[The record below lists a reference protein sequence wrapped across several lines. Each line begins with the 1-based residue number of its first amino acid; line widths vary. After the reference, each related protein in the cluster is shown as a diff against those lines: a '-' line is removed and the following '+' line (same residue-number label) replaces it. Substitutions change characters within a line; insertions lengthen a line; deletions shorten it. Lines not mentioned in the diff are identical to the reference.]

1 MIKKVSLFLLS
12 CFALLFMPTFAND
25 KAAPATSLSNDTPE
39 NFLNRIVQTSNSN
52 FKSQKTQLDD
62 VSAASSWASGKY
74 KITSTLGN
82 ISTQIEPYLQWITFI
97 GMTAG
102 VILLA
107 RNGFKLVTNS
117 SGMVDGGDLKTV
129 KGNIQNIRLTSQ
141 LFLFQIVFISYVI
154 SDELE
159 KYKKDFVFKNKKNKS
174 DLGNGNSPFDADF
187 SYRSQ
192 DYST

>member
-1 MIKKVSLFLLS
+1 MMIKKVSLFLLS

-62 VSAASSWASGKY
+62 VSRVSSWASSKY
-74 KITSTLGN
+74 QITSTLGN

-129 KGNIQNIRLTSQ
+129 KGNIQNIIIGIVILTW
-141 LFLFQIVFISYVI
+141 FVVIIKIIVWLLNF
-154 SDELE
+154 
-159 KYKKDFVFKNKKNKS
+159 F
-174 DLGNGNSPFDADF
+174 F
-187 SYRSQ
+187 SK
-192 DYST
+192 

>member
-1 MIKKVSLFLLS
+1 MMIKKVSLFLLS

-25 KAAPATSLSNDTPE
+25 KGTSATSLSNDTPE

-62 VSAASSWASGKY
+62 VSAASSFSGKY
-74 KITSTLGN
+74 KITSTLEN

-129 KGNIQNIRLTSQ
+129 KGNIQNIVIGIVILTW
-141 LFLFQIVFISYVI
+141 FVVIIKIIVWLLNF
-154 SDELE
+154 
-159 KYKKDFVFKNKKNKS
+159 F
-174 DLGNGNSPFDADF
+174 F
-187 SYRSQ
+187 SK
-192 DYST
+192 

>member
-1 MIKKVSLFLLS
+1 MMIKKVSLFLLS

-62 VSAASSWASGKY
+62 VSAASSFSGKY
-74 KITSTLGN
+74 KITSTLEN

-129 KGNIQNIRLTSQ
+129 KGNIQNIIIGIVILTW
-141 LFLFQIVFISYVI
+141 FVVIIKIIVWLLNF
-154 SDELE
+154 
-159 KYKKDFVFKNKKNKS
+159 F
-174 DLGNGNSPFDADF
+174 F
-187 SYRSQ
+187 SK
-192 DYST
+192 

>member
-1 MIKKVSLFLLS
+1 MMIKKVSLFLLS

-62 VSAASSWASGKY
+62 VSAASSFSGKY
-74 KITSTLGN
+74 KITSTLEN

-117 SGMVDGGDLKTV
+117 SGMVGGGDLKTV
-129 KGNIQNIRLTSQ
+129 KGNIQNIVIGIVILTW
-141 LFLFQIVFISYVI
+141 FVVIIKIIVWLLNF
-154 SDELE
+154 
-159 KYKKDFVFKNKKNKS
+159 F
-174 DLGNGNSPFDADF
+174 F
-187 SYRSQ
+187 SK
-192 DYST
+192 

>member
-25 KAAPATSLSNDTPE
+25 KGASATSLSNDTPE

-62 VSAASSWASGKY
+62 VSAASSFSGKY
-74 KITSTLGN
+74 KITSTLEN

-129 KGNIQNIRLTSQ
+129 KGNIQNIVIGIVILTW
-141 LFLFQIVFISYVI
+141 FVVIIKIIVWLLNF
-154 SDELE
+154 
-159 KYKKDFVFKNKKNKS
+159 F
-174 DLGNGNSPFDADF
+174 F
-187 SYRSQ
+187 SK
-192 DYST
+192 

>member
-1 MIKKVSLFLLS
+1 MMIKKVSLFLLS

-25 KAAPATSLSNDTPE
+25 KGASATSLSNDTPE

-62 VSAASSWASGKY
+62 VSAASSFSGKY
-74 KITSTLGN
+74 KITSTLEN

-129 KGNIQNIRLTSQ
+129 KGNIQNIVIGIVILT
-141 LFLFQIVFISYVI
+141 
-154 SDELE
+154 
-159 KYKKDFVFKNKKNKS
+159 
-174 DLGNGNSPFDADF
+174 
-187 SYRSQ
+187 
-192 DYST
+192 

>member
-1 MIKKVSLFLLS
+1 MIKKISLFWLS

-97 GMTAG
+97 GM
-102 VILLA
+102 
-107 RNGFKLVTNS
+107 
-117 SGMVDGGDLKTV
+117 VDGGDLKTV
-129 KGNIQNIRLTSQ
+129 KGNIQNIVIGIVILTW
-141 LFLFQIVFISYVI
+141 FVVIIKIIVWLLNF
-154 SDELE
+154 
-159 KYKKDFVFKNKKNKS
+159 F
-174 DLGNGNSPFDADF
+174 F
-187 SYRSQ
+187 SK
-192 DYST
+192 

>member
-1 MIKKVSLFLLS
+1 MMIKKVSLFLLS

-25 KAAPATSLSNDTPE
+25 KATPATSLSNDTPE

-129 KGNIQNIRLTSQ
+129 KGNIQNIIIGIVILTW
-141 LFLFQIVFISYVI
+141 FVVIIKIIVWLLNF
-154 SDELE
+154 
-159 KYKKDFVFKNKKNKS
+159 F
-174 DLGNGNSPFDADF
+174 F
-187 SYRSQ
+187 SK
-192 DYST
+192 

>member
-1 MIKKVSLFLLS
+1 MMIKKVSLFLLS

-25 KAAPATSLSNDTPE
+25 KGASATSLSNDTPE

-62 VSAASSWASGKY
+62 VSAASSFSGKY
-74 KITSTLGN
+74 KITSTLEN

-129 KGNIQNIRLTSQ
+129 KGNIQNIVIGIVILTW
-141 LFLFQIVFISYVI
+141 FVVIIKIIVWLLNF
-154 SDELE
+154 
-159 KYKKDFVFKNKKNKS
+159 F
-174 DLGNGNSPFDADF
+174 F
-187 SYRSQ
+187 SK
-192 DYST
+192 

>member
-1 MIKKVSLFLLS
+1 MMIKKVSLFLLS

-25 KAAPATSLSNDTPE
+25 KVTPATSLSNDTPE

-62 VSAASSWASGKY
+62 ISAVSSWASGKY

-129 KGNIQNIRLTSQ
+129 KGNIQNIIIGIVILTW
-141 LFLFQIVFISYVI
+141 FVVIIKIIVWLLNF
-154 SDELE
+154 
-159 KYKKDFVFKNKKNKS
+159 F
-174 DLGNGNSPFDADF
+174 F
-187 SYRSQ
+187 SK
-192 DYST
+192 

>member
-1 MIKKVSLFLLS
+1 MMIKKVSLFLLS

-62 VSAASSWASGKY
+62 VSAASSFSGKY
-74 KITSTLGN
+74 KITSTLEN

-129 KGNIQNIRLTSQ
+129 KGNIQNIVIGIVILTW
-141 LFLFQIVFISYVI
+141 FVVIIKIIVWLLNF
-154 SDELE
+154 
-159 KYKKDFVFKNKKNKS
+159 F
-174 DLGNGNSPFDADF
+174 F
-187 SYRSQ
+187 SK
-192 DYST
+192 

>member
-25 KAAPATSLSNDTPE
+25 KVTPATSLSNDTPE

-62 VSAASSWASGKY
+62 ISAVSSWASGKY

-129 KGNIQNIRLTSQ
+129 KGNIQNIIIGIVILTW
-141 LFLFQIVFISYVI
+141 FVVIIKIIVWLLNF
-154 SDELE
+154 
-159 KYKKDFVFKNKKNKS
+159 F
-174 DLGNGNSPFDADF
+174 F
-187 SYRSQ
+187 SK
-192 DYST
+192 

>member
-1 MIKKVSLFLLS
+1 MMIKKVSLFLLS

-62 VSAASSWASGKY
+62 VSAASNWASGKY

-82 ISTQIEPYLQWITFI
+82 ISTQIESYLQWITFI

-129 KGNIQNIRLTSQ
+129 KGNIQNIIIGIVILTW
-141 LFLFQIVFISYVI
+141 FVVIIKIIVWLLNF
-154 SDELE
+154 
-159 KYKKDFVFKNKKNKS
+159 F
-174 DLGNGNSPFDADF
+174 F
-187 SYRSQ
+187 SK
-192 DYST
+192 

>member
-1 MIKKVSLFLLS
+1 MMIKKVSLFLLS

-25 KAAPATSLSNDTPE
+25 KVIPATSLSNDTPE

-62 VSAASSWASGKY
+62 VSAASSFSGKY
-74 KITSTLGN
+74 KITSTLEN

-129 KGNIQNIRLTSQ
+129 KGNIQNIVIGIVLLTW
-141 LFLFQIVFISYVI
+141 FVVIIKIIVWLLNF
-154 SDELE
+154 
-159 KYKKDFVFKNKKNKS
+159 F
-174 DLGNGNSPFDADF
+174 F
-187 SYRSQ
+187 SK
-192 DYST
+192 

>member
-62 VSAASSWASGKY
+62 VSAASSFSGKY
-74 KITSTLGN
+74 KITSTLEN

-129 KGNIQNIRLTSQ
+129 KGNIQNIIIGIVILTW
-141 LFLFQIVFISYVI
+141 FVVIIKIIVWLLNF
-154 SDELE
+154 
-159 KYKKDFVFKNKKNKS
+159 F
-174 DLGNGNSPFDADF
+174 F
-187 SYRSQ
+187 SK
-192 DYST
+192 